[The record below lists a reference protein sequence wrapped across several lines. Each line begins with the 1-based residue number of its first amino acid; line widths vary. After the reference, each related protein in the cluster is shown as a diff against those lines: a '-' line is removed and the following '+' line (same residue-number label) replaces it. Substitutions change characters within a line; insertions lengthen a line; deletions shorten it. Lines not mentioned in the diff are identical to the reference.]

1 MDILSK
7 VTDEMQGV
15 LTQSADEKAIQTG
28 FVKRERKVTGSKFIQ
43 TLVFGWLDN
52 PDATLEELTQM
63 GVKVGLDISP
73 QGLDKRFTEDASQL
87 TYKVLEETLKV
98 VICTEPAA
106 IPILQRF
113 NGVHLQDT
121 STVVLP
127 DDFSDIWE
135 GCGGSSP
142 KNTSSSVK
150 LHFRLDIS
158 SGLLSGHL
166 QSGREHD
173 RSHELG
179 EKLPP
184 GSLWLRDLGYSSL
197 KEYSQLDTDG
207 IYHLSKVKSSCGLY
221 DDEGKKWDLVDF
233 LERYCPTDIDTLD
246 RKVYLG
252 FNERYECRMLAM
264 RVPNSV
270 AEVRRGKLKSEAKS
284 KGKKV
289 SERSLRLASW
299 TVLCTNIPYE
309 LLTLSEAMILM
320 RIRWQIELLFKLW
333 KSSGHIDESR
343 SEAPWRILTELYAK
357 LIGMVIS
364 HWIMLTGCWQRPNRS
379 IVKISR
385 EIRKHAREL
394 AKSFSSGIRERIYE
408 TLEEIQRCLSKVRG
422 VNKRKTKPSAYQL
435 LLGLTGNA

>member
-1 MDILSK
+1 
-7 VTDEMQGV
+7 MQGV
-15 LTQSADEKAIQTG
+15 LTQSADNKAIETG
-28 FVKRERKVTGSKFIQ
+28 FVKRKRKITGSKFIQ

-52 PDATLEELTQM
+52 PDATLEELTQT

-73 QGLDKRFTEDASQL
+73 QGLDKRFTKESSEFL
-87 TYKVLEETLKV
+87 YKVLEEVLKV
-98 VICTEPAA
+98 TINTEPVG
-106 IPILQRF
+106 IPVLQRF
-113 NGVHLQDT
+113 KGVYLQDT

-127 DDFSDIWE
+127 DEFSGIWK

-142 KNTSSSVK
+142 ENTSSSVK

-158 SGLLSGHL
+158 SGSLSGQL

-173 RSHELG
+173 RSRELD
-179 EKLPP
+179 KLPS

-197 KEYSQLDTDG
+197 KEYSKLNIDG
-207 IYHLSKVKSSCGLY
+207 VYHLSKVKSSYGLY
-221 DDEGKKWDLVDF
+221 DEEGKRWDLVDF
-233 LERYCPTDIDTLD
+233 LEKHCKTDTDRLD
-246 RKVYLG
+246 RKIYLG
-252 FNERYECRMLAM
+252 FNERYECRMLAI

-270 AEVRRGKLKSEAKS
+270 AEVRRGKLKSEAKK

-299 TVLCTNIPYE
+299 TVLCTNVPYE
-309 LLTLSEAMILM
+309 LLTLEEAMTLI

-333 KSSGHIDESR
+333 KSEGHIDESL
-343 SEAPWRILTELYAK
+343 SEDSWRILSELYAK
-357 LIGMVIS
+357 LIGMVIH
-364 HWIMLTGCWQRPNRS
+364 HWIMLTGTWQRPNRS

-394 AKSFSSGIRERIYE
+394 AKSFSSGIGDRIYE
-408 TLEEIQRCLSKVRG
+408 TLTEIQRCLSKVRG
-422 VNKRKTKPSAYQL
+422 VSKRKTKPSAYQL

>member
-7 VTDEMQGV
+7 LTDEMQGV
-15 LTQSADEKAIQTG
+15 LTQSADNKAIETG
-28 FVKRERKVTGSKFIQ
+28 FVKRKRKITGSKFIQ

-52 PDATLEELTQM
+52 PDATLEELTQT

-73 QGLDKRFTEDASQL
+73 QGLDKRFTKESSEFL
-87 TYKVLEETLKV
+87 YKVLEEVLKV
-98 VICTEPAA
+98 TINTEPVG
-106 IPILQRF
+106 IPVLQRF
-113 NGVHLQDT
+113 KGVYLQDT

-127 DDFSDIWE
+127 DEFSGIWK

-142 KNTSSSVK
+142 ENTSSSVK

-158 SGLLSGHL
+158 NGSLSGQL

-173 RSHELG
+173 RSHELD
-179 EKLPP
+179 KLPS

-197 KEYSQLDTDG
+197 KEYSQLNIDG
-207 IYHLSKVKSSCGLY
+207 VYHLSKVKSSYGLY
-221 DDEGKKWDLVDF
+221 DEEGRKWDLVDF
-233 LERYCPTDIDTLD
+233 LEKHCKTDTDTLD

-252 FNERYECRMLAM
+252 FNERYECRMLAI

-270 AEVRRGKLKSEAKS
+270 AELRRGKLKSEAKK

-309 LLTLSEAMILM
+309 LLTLQEAMTLI

-333 KSSGHIDESR
+333 KSEGHIDESR
-343 SEAPWRILTELYAK
+343 SQDSWRVLCELYAK
-357 LIGMVIS
+357 LIGMVIH
-364 HWIMLTGCWQRPNRS
+364 HWIMLTGTWQRPNRS

-394 AKSFSSGIRERIYE
+394 AKSFSSGTNERIYE

-422 VNKRKTKPSAYQL
+422 VSKRKTKPSAYQL